1 MDQKFFPILKIPFT
15 NKKLFY
21 SIIVLLPLVLYFNT
35 LFNNYALD
43 DSIVI
48 TDNVYVKKGVAG
60 INEIFSTETFTGFFK
75 KKKDLVEGGRYRPL
89 SVATFAIEYELWK
102 LNPALSHFINILLYA
117 LLCLVL
123 LKFLEK
129 ILFFLGENHNYTT
142 IAFFAALIFA
152 IHPVHTE
159 VVANIK
165 GRDEILAVLFSLL
178 SLLFMMRCLEYS
190 PLINGLISGLMLFM
204 ALLSKENALTVI
216 PISLIL
222 ILFNLKS
229 IKPGKAVWAIA
240 LLFVPAFI
248 YLIIRQKVVGGF
260 SGNESNE
267 LMNNPFLY
275 AQAGQKSATIFYT
288 LLLYLKL
295 LVFPHPLTYDYY
307 PYHIMLHNWNNFW
320 VLLSFV
326 IQILIL
332 LTAFIFIKRNKIIS
346 FGIFFYLI
354 TLLPVSNLLINIGSF
369 MNERFLFLPSI
380 GFSLLAGTLLFKLL
394 FAAERKWIPVSVS
407 ILLIAILSVFSGI
420 TIARNTKWKDNF
432 TLFTHDVKIS
442 QTSAKGN
449 CTAGGILLEKAQTIT
464 DTIQRKQLLDK
475 SIAYL
480 NKSVNIYPG
489 YVDALLLLGN
499 AHFELDKNIPE
510 VLVSYRKL
518 FHSAPGHELA
528 LSNLKKMLA
537 TTENPAYRKLG
548 YTYILKLKPRDF
560 DANYQLGTT
569 YGKMLGQMDSSIFYL
584 KKALNIDPESKMTN
598 RDLGVA
604 YAMSGKFKES
614 VPFFEKVLSLE
625 PNDPGNYIN
634 LGITYHNLDRFT
646 DAQAMFNKAEELKK
660 TEN

>member
-229 IKPGKAVWAIA
+229 IN
-240 LLFVPAFI
+240 AFTI
-248 YLIIRQKVVGGF
+248 EVTDKNGILNPQF
-260 SGNESNE
+260 
-267 LMNNPFLY
+267 NN
-275 AQAGQKSATIFYT
+275 
-288 LLLYLKL
+288 
-295 LVFPHPLTYDYY
+295 
-307 PYHIMLHNWNNFW
+307 
-320 VLLSFV
+320 
-326 IQILIL
+326 
-332 LTAFIFIKRNKIIS
+332 
-346 FGIFFYLI
+346 
-354 TLLPVSNLLINIGSF
+354 LINFSIEGEGKIVAVGNSNPTSIESF
-369 MNERFLFLPSI
+369 QQP
-380 GFSLLAGTLLFKLL
+380 
-394 FAAERKWIPVSVS
+394 
-407 ILLIAILSVFSGI
+407 
-420 TIARNTKWKDNF
+420 
-432 TLFTHDVKIS
+432 
-442 QTSAKGN
+442 
-449 CTAGGILLEKAQTIT
+449 
-464 DTIQRKQLLDK
+464 
-475 SIAYL
+475 
-480 NKSVNIYPG
+480 
-489 YVDALLLLGN
+489 
-499 AHFELDKNIPE
+499 
-510 VLVSYRKL
+510 YRK
-518 FHSAPGHELA
+518 
-528 LSNLKKMLA
+528 
-537 TTENPAYRKLG
+537 AYE
-548 YTYILKLKPRDF
+548 
-560 DANYQLGTT
+560 
-569 YGKMLGQMDSSIFYL
+569 GK
-584 KKALNIDPESKMTN
+584 
-598 RDLGVA
+598 
-604 YAMSGKFKES
+604 
-614 VPFFEKVLSLE
+614 
-625 PNDPGNYIN
+625 
-634 LGITYHNLDRFT
+634 
-646 DAQAMFNKAEELKK
+646 
-660 TEN
+660 